1 MKERSTRRDPGTV
14 GTCSVEAVCTVYGHN
29 LEGVLLDEL
38 LANTDEGLTQVGA
51 IQVKEQL

>member
-38 LANTDEGLTQVGA
+38 LANTDEGLTHVGA
-51 IQVKEQL
+51 KQVKEQL